1 MVAATVEDVRAVLA
15 TVKDPEIRRPITEL
29 GMVEALAVGDD
40 GVVSLTVLL
49 TIAACPM
56 RDRLTTDVTT
66 AVRAVLGVTD
76 LRLTLGVMT
85 DEQRT
90 ALRDRLQG
98 GPGKEIPF
106 ARPESLTRVY
116 AIASGKGGVGKSTV
130 TVNLAAALAARGLSV
145 GVLDA
150 DIYGFSVPRM

>member
-1 MVAATVEDVRAVLA
+1 MVAATVEDVRAALA

-29 GMVEALAVGDD
+29 GMVEALAVADD
-40 GVVSLTVLL
+40 GLVSLTVLL

-66 AVRAVLGVTD
+66 AVRAVRGVTD

-90 ALRDRLQG
+90 TLRNQLQG

-106 ARPESLTRVY
+106 ARPDSLTRVY
-116 AIASGKGGVGKSTV
+116 AIASGKGGAVSYTHLTLPTK
-130 TVNLAAALAARGLSV
+130 A
-145 GVLDA
+145 
-150 DIYGFSVPRM
+150 

>member
-29 GMVEALAVGDD
+29 GMVDALAVGDD

-66 AVRAVLGVTD
+66 AVRSVRGVTN
-76 LRLTLGVMT
+76 LQVTLGVRT

-90 ALRDRLQG
+90 ALRNQLQG

-106 ARPESLTRVY
+106 ARPDSLTANPDGRTG
-116 AIASGKGGVGKSTV
+116 SPCRGRP
-130 TVNLAAALAARGLSV
+130 AADCGARCAARRSSHPASPGGS
-145 GVLDA
+145 
-150 DIYGFSVPRM
+150 